1 MQTKGESL
9 LSGEFMSSKAQSEK
23 DLLDVVEVTDVDSHP
38 ALWMLLLLRLTG
50 VSKDQ
55 RAEVR
60 NGEYPR
66 FDRRE

>member
-1 MQTKGESL
+1 M
-9 LSGEFMSSKAQSEK
+9 
-23 DLLDVVEVTDVDSHP
+23 VELTDADSHP

-60 NGEYPR
+60 NGECLR
-66 FDRRE
+66 FDR

>member
-1 MQTKGESL
+1 LQAKGESL
-9 LSGEFMSSKAQSEK
+9 LSGEFVSSNAQSEE
-23 DLLDVVEVTDVDSHP
+23 DLLDVVELVDVDSHP

-50 VSKDQ
+50 VSTDQ